1 MVSPSWGLLNGGG
14 FQNALAQGF
23 QLGAQNRARR
33 EEEGRTNALAA
44 YAANPE
50 AEGAFDNL
58 IKADPRMAVQMRAQQ
73 DQRTAQQAQQ
83 QRDLLPQLAKLADQA
98 TPENWMQVRQAAA
111 QIGVDP
117 SQLPEQFDQGWLDEQ
132 RFILKAL
139 GTPEGQ
145 AAASN
150 AGKIAQDMGFQPG
163 TPEYNAKVAE
173 IWNAEQIKT
182 VPYQAGGGVAS
193 VNIATGQVTPLVVPD
208 YGSGA
213 ASGGI
218 PPEAVAA
225 LRNGE
230 GTAEQFDAI
239 FGPGSAA
246 RIMGGGGGNATG
258 GFPGN

>member
-1 MVSPSWGLLNGGG
+1 MVSPNWGLLNGGG
-14 FQNALAQGF
+14 VQNALAQGF

-33 EEEGRTNALAA
+33 EEETRTNALAA

-193 VNIATGQVTPLVVPD
+193 VNTATGRVTPLVVPD
-208 YGSGA
+208 YGTGNTS
-213 ASGGI
+213 
-218 PPEAVAA
+218 
-225 LRNGE
+225 
-230 GTAEQFDAI
+230 
-239 FGPGSAA
+239 GSAA
-246 RIMGGGGGNATG
+246 PPQISSPEQLQSLPPGTEYIAPDGTVRRKGGGVSNGTG
-258 GFPGN
+258 GF